1 MSELER
7 RLAFYSPSGTEV
19 SDDHSRKIDEKI
31 TADSDEVDTV
41 QEQLGKELVDSP
53 SAAWVSHD
61 YSNQRIIADPDE
73 EVDMVKEKNREESFD
88 SPSGRIDEQN
98 IAVAGVSHDYS
109 NKQITA
115 DPDEEADIVIEKKRE
130 ELSDST
136 SRRID
141 KQNIAAVV
149 VSHDYSNQR
158 IIADPD
164 EEVDMVKEKSSEESF
179 DSPSGRID
187 EKIIV
192 TARVSHDF
200 SNHLLTAD
208 PDEEADTVKEKSRE
222 ASFDSTSGRIAE
234 QIVPDADEEGKIITE
249 KMGNELFDSP
259 SWADVSHER
268 SHRTNKQI
276 ITDSDEDTDIV
287 EEQMGRELADIVQE
301 QMEKELFDSL
311 SGVEVSHDHPQ
322 SIHERIIADSD
333 EEVDLINEQIG
344 EGLFDA
350 SSGRIDG
357 QGNDLLESDALA
369 ALLKAASSAGLDGG
383 RVALT
388 SADGSRVFSLE
399 RLVGSDSPFRIVR
412 SALLSETIK
421 DVAKN
426 GLNEEDKKVIE
437 KIQQITVKFL
447 RLVQRLGQ
455 SPEDSMVAQVL
466 HRLVMATRAHVN
478 QEFSLENAEKMAMQ
492 LEAEGKDDLD
502 FSLNILVLG
511 KTGVGKSATINSI
524 FGEKKVEINAFEPAT
539 TMLKEV
545 VGIIDGVKIRI
556 IDTPGLRSSMKEE
569 AINRK
574 ILASIKTSIN
584 KFPPDVVLYTDRLD
598 THSIDLND
606 LPMLRLLTKSLTSSI
621 WKNSVV
627 TLTHA
632 TSPPP
637 DGPSGSPLS
646 FEMFIGQRSHAI
658 QQAISQAVGD
668 LRLIHP
674 RMMHP
679 VSLVENHPLCQ
690 MNENSEHIL
699 PNGQSWRSQLLLLCY
714 SLKILSEASSLAKP
728 RDPFD
733 HKKPFGFHLPSLPL
747 PHLVSSLLQSR
758 PHPKLPADQGGDN
771 VDSNIDW
778 VDLSDSDEEIEDE
791 YDQLPPFKPLKKSH
805 VVKLTKEQRKAYL
818 EEYDYR
824 VKLLQ
829 KKQWQEE
836 VKRLKEMKKKGKDGY
851 DDIGEDVDQED
862 VGPATVPVAMPDFVL
877 PPSFDS
883 DNPSYRYRA
892 LEPTS
897 QILVRPVLDSNG
909 WDHDC
914 GYDGVSLE
922 RNLVVAGQFPGAF
935 AVQITKD
942 KKDFNI
948 HLDSSVCAKHGENGS
963 TMAGFDI
970 QNVGRQLAYIL
981 RSETKFKNFK
991 MNKTSAGISFTLL
1004 GENVAT
1010 GLKIEDQIAVAKHL
1024 ALVGAAGAV
1033 RSGGD
1038 TAYGANFEVCLKSK
1052 DFPVEQD
1059 QSTLGL
1065 SLMKWRGDLGLMAN
1079 LQSQFSIGRN
1089 SKMVVRVGINNKRS
1103 GQITV
1108 KTSSSEM
1115 QVALIAIVPMVT
1127 SLFRSIYNG
1136 YATSNS
1142 HTLDY

>member
-1 MSELER
+1 
-7 RLAFYSPSGTEV
+7 
-19 SDDHSRKIDEKI
+19 
-31 TADSDEVDTV
+31 
-41 QEQLGKELVDSP
+41 
-53 SAAWVSHD
+53 
-61 YSNQRIIADPDE
+61 
-73 EVDMVKEKNREESFD
+73 MVKEKNREESFD

-98 IAVAGVSHDYS
+98 IAVAEVSHDYS

-115 DPDEEADIVIEKKRE
+115 DPDEEMGI
-130 ELSDST
+130 
-136 SRRID
+136 
-141 KQNIAAVV
+141 
-149 VSHDYSNQR
+149 
-158 IIADPD
+158 
-164 EEVDMVKEKSSEESF
+164 VKEKSSEESF

-192 TARVSHDF
+192 TAGVSHDF
-200 SNHLLTAD
+200 SNHLFTAD

-222 ASFDSTSGRIAE
+222 ASFDSTSGRIVE
-234 QIVPDADEEGKIITE
+234 QIIADAGEEGKIITE
-249 KMGNELFDSP
+249 KMVNELFGSP

-268 SHRTNKQI
+268 SHRTNRQI
-276 ITDSDEDTDIV
+276 ITDSDEDTNIV

-311 SGVEVSHDHPQ
+311 SGAEVSHDHSQ
-322 SIHERIIADSD
+322 SIHERIIAHSD

-357 QGNDLLESDALA
+357 QVITDSEEEGDIDSEQIGNDLLESDALA
-369 ALLKAASSAGLDGG
+369 ALLKAASSAGMDGG

-412 SALLSETIK
+412 SALLSETID
-421 DVAKN
+421 DVVKN
-426 GLNEEDKKVIE
+426 DLNEEDKKVIE

-447 RLVQRLGQ
+447 RLVQRRGQ

-524 FGEKKVEINAFEPAT
+524 FGEKKVEINAFEPAI

-621 WKNSVV
+621 WKNS
-627 TLTHA
+627 
-632 TSPPP
+632 
-637 DGPSGSPLS
+637 
-646 FEMFIGQRSHAI
+646 
-658 QQAISQAVGD
+658 
-668 LRLIHP
+668 
-674 RMMHP
+674 
-679 VSLVENHPLCQ
+679 
-690 MNENSEHIL
+690 
-699 PNGQSWRSQLLLLCY
+699 
-714 SLKILSEASSLAKP
+714 
-728 RDPFD
+728 
-733 HKKPFGFHLPSLPL
+733 
-747 PHLVSSLLQSR
+747 
-758 PHPKLPADQGGDN
+758 
-771 VDSNIDW
+771 
-778 VDLSDSDEEIEDE
+778 
-791 YDQLPPFKPLKKSH
+791 
-805 VVKLTKEQRKAYL
+805 
-818 EEYDYR
+818 
-824 VKLLQ
+824 
-829 KKQWQEE
+829 
-836 VKRLKEMKKKGKDGY
+836 
-851 DDIGEDVDQED
+851 
-862 VGPATVPVAMPDFVL
+862 
-877 PPSFDS
+877 
-883 DNPSYRYRA
+883 
-892 LEPTS
+892 
-897 QILVRPVLDSNG
+897 
-909 WDHDC
+909 
-914 GYDGVSLE
+914 
-922 RNLVVAGQFPGAF
+922 
-935 AVQITKD
+935 
-942 KKDFNI
+942 
-948 HLDSSVCAKHGENGS
+948 
-963 TMAGFDI
+963 
-970 QNVGRQLAYIL
+970 
-981 RSETKFKNFK
+981 
-991 MNKTSAGISFTLL
+991 
-1004 GENVAT
+1004 
-1010 GLKIEDQIAVAKHL
+1010 IAVAKHL

-1038 TAYGANFEVCLKSK
+1038 TAYGANFEMCLKSK
-1052 DFPVEQD
+1052 DFPIEQD

-1108 KTSSSEM
+1108 KTSSSKM